1 MDFNNWV
8 VLEILAAEQARDR
21 ARERRARSPEEN
33 ESRPDGIKRALA
45 AAFVR
50 LGLRLDPA
58 AGDGLSGLEV
68 SPVRRE
74 ARR

>member
-8 VLEILAAEQARDR
+8 MLEMLATEQAQDR
-21 ARERRARSPEEN
+21 ARERGARSPEEN
-33 ESRPDGIKRALA
+33 ESRRGGIKRALA

-58 AGDGLSGLEV
+58 AGEGLSGLEL
-68 SPVRRE
+68 SPARRE

>member
-1 MDFNNWV
+1 MDFNNWAM
-8 VLEILAAEQARDR
+8 LEILAAEQARDR
-21 ARERRARSPEEN
+21 TRERQPLSPEEN
-33 ESRPDGIKRALA
+33 HPRRGGVRRALA

-58 AGDGLSGLEV
+58 AGEGLSGLEL
-68 SPVRRE
+68 SPVRQE

>member
-1 MDFNNWV
+1 MDFNNWIM
-8 VLEILAAEQARDR
+8 LEILAAEQARDH
-21 ARERRARSPEEN
+21 AREQQPLSPVEHDSRRA
-33 ESRPDGIKRALA
+33 GIKRALA

-58 AGDGLSGLEV
+58 AGEGLSGFEL
-68 SPVRRE
+68 SPTRRE

>member
-1 MDFNNWV
+1 MDFNNWFM
-8 VLEILAAEQARDR
+8 LEILANERVRDH
-21 ARERRARSPEEN
+21 ARERQALSLVEN
-33 ESRPDGIKRALA
+33 DSRRGGIKRALA

-58 AGDGLSGLEV
+58 AGEGLSGLEL
-68 SPVRRE
+68 SPARRE

>member
-1 MDFNNWV
+1 MDFNNWYM
-8 VLEILAAEQARDR
+8 LEILAAEQARDH
-21 ARERRARSPEEN
+21 ALERQALSPV
-33 ESRPDGIKRALA
+33 ESDSRRGGIKRGLA

-58 AGDGLSGLEV
+58 AGEGLSGFEL
-68 SPVRRE
+68 SPARRE

>member
-8 VLEILAAEQARDR
+8 VLEMLATEQARDR
-21 ARERRARSPEEN
+21 AGERQALLPEE
-33 ESRPDGIKRALA
+33 SHPRRGGVKRALA

-58 AGDGLSGLEV
+58 AGEGLSGFEL